1 MFNKIWVE
9 TNFFFFLREKKTPN
23 KLKEIQKRLKAYISI
38 YICFY
43 SIKEDQIHTNTQYEL
58 LTQKEQEHKHI
69 PRKKKKNQ
77 RLVWRLILLL
87 LLLLGTFLDLLT

>member
-69 PRKKKKNQ
+69 PRKKK
-77 RLVWRLILLL
+77 
-87 LLLLGTFLDLLT
+87 